1 MAQRI
6 KGQEVTV
13 RFVQDGQVKAEL
25 NDIRS
30 FEIGMQLEVLK
41 EGYLGEFTD
50 RRDDVYRGVTGKMD
64 LHMESASVFTIFKSL
79 LERAQR
85 RTAGTTVN
93 IQAQLQF
100 PNGQLRLVN
109 INDCFFGEIPLTVGG
124 RSEYVTFSLNFEAN
138 DVVFVG

>member
-30 FEIGMQLEVLK
+30 FEVGMQLEVLK

-50 RRDDVYRGVTGKMD
+50 RRDDVYRGVTG
-64 LHMESASVFTIFKSL
+64 
-79 LERAQR
+79 
-85 RTAGTTVN
+85 
-93 IQAQLQF
+93 
-100 PNGQLRLVN
+100 
-109 INDCFFGEIPLTVGG
+109 
-124 RSEYVTFSLNFEAN
+124 
-138 DVVFVG
+138 

>member
-6 KGQEVTV
+6 KGQEVSIKV
-13 RFVQDGQVKAEL
+13 VKDGNIVAEV

-30 FEIGMQLEVLK
+30 FEVGMQLEVLK

-50 RRDDVYRGVTGKMD
+50 RRDDVFRGVSGKMD
-64 LHMESASVFTIFKSL
+64 VHMESGSVFDLFRDLIQRS
-79 LERAQR
+79 QR
-85 RTAGTTVN
+85 RTAGVTVN

-100 PNGQLRLVN
+100 PNGNLKLVN

-124 RSEYVTFSLNFEAN
+124 RSEYVTFTLNFEAQ
-138 DVVFVG
+138 DVVFV

>member
-6 KGQEVTV
+6 KGQEVSIKV
-13 RFVQDGQVKAEL
+13 VKGGNIVAEV

-30 FEIGMQLEVLK
+30 FEVGMQLEVLK

-50 RRDDVYRGVTGKMD
+50 RRDDVFRGVSGKMD
-64 LHMESASVFTIFKSL
+64 VHMESGSVFDLFRDLIQRS
-79 LERAQR
+79 QR
-85 RTAGTTVN
+85 RTAGVTVN

-100 PNGQLRLVN
+100 PNGNQKLVN

-124 RSEYVTFSLNFEAN
+124 RSEYVTFTLNFEAQ
-138 DVVFVG
+138 DVVFV